1 MSSGLGADPVIGVLG
16 GGQLG
21 RMLAE
26 AAGRLGLRLH
36 VLDPG
41 GGACAAA
48 LHASAVFEGSFRDPA
63 AVEAFAQNCDIITVE
78 IEHVAVDALEAL
90 EKAGKK
96 VIPSASVLRV
106 IADKALQKETMREHG
121 VPVID
126 FLPVPAAAGEVAAAA
141 AKLGG
146 FPLMLKARREAYDGR
161 GNFVVKSAADAAA
174 AVEFLGGGTVELY
187 AERWAPFKAEV
198 SVIVAVGSDGAV
210 VAYDAVETRQ
220 EDNICRIVVMPPSFA
235 FSGKAAA
242 LAKKVASNAVR
253 ALGSAGI
260 FAVEMF
266 YMDEDTILVNEIAP
280 RPHNS
285 GHITIEA
292 CATSQYEQHLRILC
306 GLPLGAVERRVAA
319 AAMINILGSA
329 TADETTARVKAA
341 LVVDGAS
348 VHWYGKT
355 PNRLGRKHGH
365 ITVTA
370 PGMSALAS
378 RLNALGESLGEKARP
393 VVGVIMGSD
402 SDLPPMRACAEML
415 ERFGVEFELTVVS
428 AHRTP
433 DRMFDYA
440 KAAAGRGIK
449 VIIAAAG
456 GAAHLP
462 GMVAA
467 LTPLPVIGV
476 PIKTSTL
483 NGQDSLLSIVQMPRG
498 VPVATVAI
506 GNSTNAAI
514 LAVRFLAVTD
524 DVLAGKLD
532 EYHTGQSTQVE
543 AKAAYL
549 EKKGFKSY
557 LDEGGVNNIRPY
569 IDAAFDKT
577 LDASDLS
584 VDLEKF
590 KFRKYKGKVRDCYF
604 GEKMSVLIATD
615 RLSGFDRSLG
625 VIPFKGSVL
634 NLISLWWFDKTKHI
648 VANHVMER
656 FGVVHQNVC
665 IARKCKP
672 FPIEFV
678 VRGYLTGSTSTSI
691 WTAYNSGKR
700 SYCGHALE
708 DGMVKN
714 QKLPKVICTPTTK
727 SEVHDMPISGEDI
740 VKQKHMSR
748 DHWEFCEAKALE
760 LFKFGQQEA
769 LKHGML
775 LVDTKYEFGVDEAT
789 GEVLLID
796 EIHTPDSSRYWI
808 AETYD
813 QRMKA
818 GQTPEHI
825 DKEFVRLW
833 FREHCDPYKDEVL
846 PSAPKSLLQEL
857 SFRYLT
863 LYEKI
868 TGQKFPFKFSSK
880 TVNEQVSEAITNILP
895 QLQ

>member
-1 MSSGLGADPVIGVLG
+1 MSSGLGNDLNIGVLG

-21 RMLAE
+21 RMLGY
-26 AAGRLGLRLH
+26 AAARMGLRLK

-41 GGACAAA
+41 GAACAAA
-48 LHASAVFEGSFRDPA
+48 RVASTVVQGSFRDA
-63 AVEAFAQNCDIITVE
+63 ADVRAFAQDCDVLTVE
-78 IEHVAVDALEAL
+78 IEHVAVDELEAL
-90 EKAGKK
+90 ERAGKK
-96 VIPSASVLRV
+96 VIPSPAALR
-106 IADKALQKETMREHG
+106 IIRDKSLQKRALREKG
-121 VPVID
+121 VPVVD
-126 FLPVPAAAGEVAAAA
+126 SAEVAASAAEISAA
-141 AKLGG
+141 ARRLGG
-146 FPLMLKARREAYDGR
+146 FPVMLKARHEAYDGR
-161 GNFVVKSAADAAA
+161 GNF
-174 AVEFLGGGTVELY
+174 AVMSESGVQEGLAFLGGGEVELFV
-187 AERWAPFKAEV
+187 EKWAPFRAELAV
-198 SVIVAVGSDGAV
+198 LVACGTDGSMRT
-210 VAYDAVETRQ
+210 YDPVETRQ
-220 EDNICRIVVMPPSFA
+220 EDNICRVVVLPPSFPLSA
-235 FSGKAAA
+235 SAHA
-242 LAKKVASNAVR
+242 LAQRVAAQAVR
-253 ALGSAGI
+253 ALASAGI

-266 YMDEDTILVNEIAP
+266 YIDEETILVNEIAP

-285 GHITIEA
+285 GHLTIEA

-306 GLPLGAVERRVAA
+306 GLPLGCAERCVPA
-319 AAMINILGSA
+319 AAMVNILGAA
-329 TADETTARVKAA
+329 TAEETTEKVQAA
-341 LVVDGAS
+341 LAVDGAS

-365 ITVTA
+365 VTITA
-370 PGMSALAS
+370 PSMSALGE
-378 RLNALGESLGEKARP
+378 RLGLLGETLQSGKRAE
-393 VVGVIMGSD
+393 VGVIMGSD
-402 SDLPPMRACAEML
+402 SDLPPMRACAEVL
-415 ERFGVEFELTVVS
+415 EKFGVDFELTVVS

-433 DRMFDYA
+433 DRMFTYA
-440 KAAAGRGIK
+440 KAAASRGIK

-467 LTPLPVIGV
+467 LTALPVIGV

-506 GNSTNAAI
+506 GNSTNAAL
-514 LAVRFLAVTD
+514 LAIRFLAVGD
-524 DVLAGKLD
+524 EGLAKKLAEYHESQSSQVLA
-532 EYHTGQSTQVE
+532 
-543 AKAAYL
+543 KASYL
-549 EKKGFKSY
+549 EEKGFAGY
-557 LDEGGVNNIRPY
+557 LDEGGVNNVRPY

-577 LDASDLS
+577 LDQSDLA
-584 VDLEKF
+584 VDLERF
-590 KFRKYKGKVRDCYF
+590 NFRKYKGKVRDCYF
-604 GEKMSVLIATD
+604 GEKVSILIATD

-648 VANHVMER
+648 IANHVIER
-656 FGVVHQNVC
+656 YGLVHPNVC

-672 FPIEFV
+672 FAIEFV

-691 WTAYNSGKR
+691 WTAYNAGKR
-700 SYCGHALE
+700 SYCGHTLQ

-714 QKLPKVICTPTTK
+714 QKLPEIICTPTTK
-727 SEVHDMPISGEDI
+727 SEVHDMPISGSEI
-740 VKQKHMSR
+740 VAQNFMTKE
-748 DHWEFCEAKALE
+748 HWEFCEAKALS
-760 LFKFGQQEA
+760 LFKFGQAEA

-775 LVDTKYEFGVDEAT
+775 LVDTKYEFGIDEAS

-808 AETYD
+808 AGTYE

-846 PSAPKSLLQEL
+846 PTPPRSLLQEL
-857 SFRYLT
+857 SCRYIT

-868 TGQKFPFKFSSK
+868 TGEKFPFNFTSK
-880 TVNEQVSEAITNILP
+880 TVNQQVSEAIQAVLP
-895 QLQ
+895 HIS